1 MTYPLM
7 SLLLIFSL
15 NIKNQYCKKVF
26 RCHIFRRSGIFWD
39 KKFPAEGLKRNRQ
52 KTPAFSADVRR
63 QLFINVKFHVI
74 RKK

>member
-15 NIKNQYCKKVF
+15 NIKIGLQKAFAVIYF
-26 RCHIFRRSGIFWD
+26 DDQASFGI

-52 KTPAFSADVRR
+52 KNTSIFC
-63 QLFINVKFHVI
+63 
-74 RKK
+74 